1 MREPSR
7 FPPGTPPSLDGMQE
21 PDRVLPRTPSSPDGM
36 REPSRFP
43 PGTPPSFD
51 GMQEPTRVLPG
62 TQSSPDG
69 MRNPARVLLITPPGS
84 YRVHAYLE
92 AARDLGLDMLV
103 ASEGEH
109 SLVPGLDGGIRVD
122 LADSGAVIEQAL
134 AAHRGRPIAAVV
146 ATDDATVEIANRAAA
161 ALGLAHNAPTAA
173 RTTRRKDLARAALA
187 AAGLPAPAVRRVD
200 LRRPL
205 GPQLAGVEFPC
216 VVKPLA
222 MSASRGVIRADD
234 LAGLEAACRRAGAI
248 VVVATAGVSAG
259 VTTGATVGDSVGV
272 PTGATAGD
280 SAGVTTGA
288 TVGDSVGVPTGATAG
303 IAVGT
308 AATATGATASIDAG
322 AEERHMLLVESFV
335 PGPEIALE
343 GMLAGGELSVL
354 AIFDK
359 PDPLDGPFFEETIYV
374 TPSRLPDSVQT
385 LAAERVREGCAA
397 YGLTEGP
404 VHAELRIHDGE
415 AWIIEIA
422 GRTIGGD
429 CARLFTFG
437 SGTSLEHLV
446 LQRALGRAPDGPFR
460 GEARAAGV
468 LMIPTPGAGT
478 LRRVEGVMAASRIP
492 GIREVSITMREG
504 YELSPLPEGGT
515 YLGFVFALGD
525 DPAGV
530 EASLRSAQDAI
541 RVIVAP
547 SLAVEVVS

>member
-1 MREPSR
+1 
-7 FPPGTPPSLDGMQE
+7 
-21 PDRVLPRTPSSPDGM
+21 
-36 REPSRFP
+36 
-43 PGTPPSFD
+43 
-51 GMQEPTRVLPG
+51 
-62 TQSSPDG
+62 
-69 MRNPARVLLITPPGS
+69 
-84 YRVHAYLE
+84 
-92 AARDLGLDMLV
+92 MLV

-109 SLVPGLDGGIRVD
+109 SLVPGITGGIRVD
-122 LADSGAVIEQAL
+122 LADAGAVIEQVVS
-134 AAHRGRPIAAVV
+134 AHRDRPIAAVV

-161 ALGLAHNAPTAA
+161 ALGLAHNAPSAA
-173 RTTRRKDLARAALA
+173 RITRRKDLARAALS
-187 AAGLPAPAVRRVD
+187 AAGLPIPAVRRVD
-200 LRRPL
+200 MRRPL
-205 GPQLAGVEFPC
+205 GPQLDGVPFPC

-234 LAGLEAACRRAGAI
+234 VPGLEAACRRAGAI
-248 VVVATAGVSAG
+248 AAASTGTSA
-259 VTTGATVGDSVGV
+259 GATVGTSAGATAGAS
-272 PTGATAGD
+272 TGATAGA
-280 SAGVTTGA
+280 SAGATAGA
-288 TVGDSVGVPTGATAG
+288 SAGATAG
-303 IAVGT
+303 ISAGAMAGTSVAMAGTSVGAMAGT
-308 AATATGATASIDAG
+308 SVGATGSTSAG
-322 AEERHMLLVESFV
+322 AEERNTLLVESFI

-374 TPSRLPDSVQT
+374 TPSRLSRSVQA
-385 LAAERVREGCAA
+385 LAAARVREGCAA

-437 SGTSLEHLV
+437 SGAGLEHLV
-446 LQRALGRAPDGPFR
+446 LQRALGRTPGAPIPGA
-460 GEARAAGV
+460 GRAAGV

-492 GIREVSITMREG
+492 GIREVSIAVREG
-504 YELSPLPEGGT
+504 YELTPLPEGGS
-515 YLGFVFALGD
+515 YLGFVFALGE

-530 EASLRSAQDAI
+530 EASLRRAQDTI

-547 SLAVEVVS
+547 SLAVEVTS

>member
-1 MREPSR
+1 
-7 FPPGTPPSLDGMQE
+7 MQD
-21 PDRVLPRTPSSPDGM
+21 PTRVLPRTPASPEWI
-36 REPSRFP
+36 RA
-43 PGTPPSFD
+43 
-51 GMQEPTRVLPG
+51 
-62 TQSSPDG
+62 
-69 MRNPARVLLITPPGS
+69 PARILLITPPGS

-92 AARDLGLDMLV
+92 AARDLGLEMLV

-109 SLVPGLDGGIRVD
+109 SLVPELNGGIRVD
-122 LADSGAVIEQAL
+122 LADPAVVVEQVL
-134 AAHRGRPIAAVV
+134 AAHCNRPIVAVV

-161 ALGLAHNAPTAA
+161 ALGLAHNAPSAA

-187 AAGLPAPAVRRVD
+187 AAGLAVPKVRRVD
-200 LRRPL
+200 LRRPIR
-205 GPQLAGVEFPC
+205 PQLDAIELPC

-234 LAGLEAACRRAGAI
+234 LPGLEAACRRAGAI
-248 VVVATAGVSAG
+248 ATGASAGASAGTSAGALAG
-259 VTTGATVGDSVGV
+259 VTTAAV
-272 PTGATAGD
+272 TGAA
-280 SAGVTTGA
+280 
-288 TVGDSVGVPTGATAG
+288 
-303 IAVGT
+303 
-308 AATATGATASIDAG
+308 AG
-322 AEERHMLLVESFV
+322 AEERHTLLVESFV

-343 GMLAGGELSVL
+343 GMLASGELTVL

-374 TPSRLPDSVQT
+374 MPSRLPRSVQA

-404 VHAELRIHDGE
+404 VHAELRIHDGD

-437 SGTSLEHLV
+437 AGTGLEHLV
-446 LQRALGRAPDGPFR
+446 LQRALGRAPDGPLR
-460 GEARAAGV
+460 GDSRAAGV

-492 GIREVSITMREG
+492 GIEEVSITVREG
-504 YELSPLPEGGT
+504 YELIPLPEGGT
-515 YLGFVFALGD
+515 YLGFVFAFGD

-530 EASLRSAQDAI
+530 ETSLRRAQATI

-547 SLAVEVVS
+547 SIAVEIAG